1 MKFHHIGIFVPSIDE
16 GRRRIEAMFPIER
29 SSEVFED
36 DALAVKVQFFWEES
50 GICYEI
56 VAPLG
61 DKNPVSQLLTKRTN
75 LLNHVAY
82 LVTDMDAAL
91 RKMNEAG
98 CLQITQ
104 PTPAVAFDL
113 RPVCFLMTRLG
124 FVVELIEM
132 PE

>member
-1 MKFHHIGIFVPSIDE
+1 MIFHHIGIFVPSIEE
-16 GRRRIEAMFPIER
+16 GRRQIEAMFPIER
-29 SSEVFED
+29 CSEVFND
-36 DALAVKVQFFWEES
+36 NALAVKIQFLWDHS

-56 VAPLG
+56 VAPFG
-61 DKNPVSQLLTKRTN
+61 DKNPVSGLLAKRTN

-82 LVTDMDAAL
+82 LVTDMDEAL
-91 RKMNEAG
+91 RKMNETR
-98 CLQITQ
+98 CLQITP

-124 FVVELIEM
+124 FIVELIET

>member
-1 MKFHHIGIFVPSIDE
+1 M
-16 GRRRIEAMFPIER
+16 
-29 SSEVFED
+29 
-36 DALAVKVQFFWEES
+36 
-50 GICYEI
+50 
-56 VAPLG
+56 
-61 DKNPVSQLLTKRTN
+61 LTKRTN